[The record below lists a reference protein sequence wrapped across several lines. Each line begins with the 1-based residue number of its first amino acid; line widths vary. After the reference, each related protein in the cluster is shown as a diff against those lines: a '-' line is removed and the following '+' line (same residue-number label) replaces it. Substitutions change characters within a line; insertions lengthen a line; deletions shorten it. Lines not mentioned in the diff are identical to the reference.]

1 MQMNVKT
8 KNIAREWIDPDDAPE
23 VTVEDLKRGV
33 WSVDGEVVSERE
45 GREAFAKKLR
55 GRPVGSV
62 SKHPK
67 KLTTIRLS
75 AEVIE
80 QFKAAGSGWQTKI
93 DLALKDWLLTHQP

>member
-1 MQMNVKT
+1 MNGKLKST
-8 KNIAREWIDPDDAPE
+8 PSAWIDPDDAPE
-23 VTVEDLKRGV
+23 LTDEDLVRAV
-33 WSVDGEVVSERE
+33 WTIGNKIVSEKE
-45 GREAFAKKLR
+45 GREAFSRRLR

-62 SKHPK
+62 SKSPK

-80 QFKAAGSGWQTKI
+80 QFKAAGAGWQTKI

>member
-1 MQMNVKT
+1 MNVKL
-8 KNIAREWIDPDDAPE
+8 KNTPSEWTDPDDASE
-23 VTVEDLKRGV
+23 LTDEELARAV
-33 WSVDGEVVSERE
+33 WKIGGSVVSEKE

-62 SKHPK
+62 SKSPK